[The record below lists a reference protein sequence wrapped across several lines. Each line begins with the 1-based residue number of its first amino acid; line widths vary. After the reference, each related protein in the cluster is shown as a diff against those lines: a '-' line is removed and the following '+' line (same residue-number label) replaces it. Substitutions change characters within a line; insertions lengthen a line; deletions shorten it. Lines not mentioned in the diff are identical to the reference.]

1 MSIEVIFNE
10 NDDYLCSVIIMEEIS
25 LNETRNNLVLNN
37 RENITVM
44 AKLYLTYVHILKLL
58 DQMVWMGKSGCLHQ
72 SVHYHCV
79 ESWPLESSILKIA
92 LITDLN
98 ARHMPNLNFKTL
110 LVCQIKCLTSI
121 LKFGHDYP
129 QVTICRSNHYTY
141 ELLHFSDDAGY
152 CSIGIIIL

>member
-58 DQMVWMGKSGCLHQ
+58 DQMV
-72 SVHYHCV
+72 
-79 ESWPLESSILKIA
+79 
-92 LITDLN
+92 
-98 ARHMPNLNFKTL
+98 
-110 LVCQIKCLTSI
+110 
-121 LKFGHDYP
+121 
-129 QVTICRSNHYTY
+129 
-141 ELLHFSDDAGY
+141 
-152 CSIGIIIL
+152 